1 METWVLLA
9 LGAAF
14 LQNLRFALQKRL
26 AGALGSAGG
35 AGARFVF
42 AAPLAAAGLAALCL
56 ARGEA
61 PPAPNWTFLGFCVG
75 GGLAQMAA
83 TRLIVGLFAHR
94 NFAAAMAYTKTETLQ
109 TALFGALLLGD
120 RLPPAAWAAIGVG
133 VFGVLMISSPP
144 EGLRLGALADRRA
157 LVGIASGGLFGLSA
171 VAYRGATLALPE
183 GDTAMRAITALAAV
197 TLLQAGLTAVQLELG
212 RRGDLRRLLRAWRPG
227 IVVGLTGVGASL
239 GWFCAL
245 ALRDAGSVRVVGQVE
260 VAFTLAASI
269 LMFGERPGRRE
280 IAGVLLVSLAIVALV
295 LATR

>member
-9 LGAAF
+9 VGAAF

-42 AAPLAAAGLAALCL
+42 AAPLAAAGLAGLCL

-61 PPAPNWTFLGFCVG
+61 PPAPTLAFLAFCIG

-94 NFAAAMAYTKTETLQ
+94 NFAAAMAYTKTEALQ
-109 TALFGALLLGD
+109 TALFGAALLGD
-120 RLPPAAWAAIGVG
+120 RLPPAAWAAIGLG
-133 VFGVLMISSPP
+133 IFGVLLISSPP
-144 EGLRLGALADRRA
+144 EGLRLRALLDRRA
-157 LVGIASGGLFGLSA
+157 LIGIASGGLFGLSA

-183 GDTAMRAITALAAV
+183 GDAAMRALTALCVVTAMQAV
-197 TLLQAGLTAVQLELG
+197 LTAVQLEVG
-212 RRGDLRRLLRAWRPG
+212 RRGDMTRLLRAWRPG
-227 IVVGLTGVGASL
+227 LLVGLAGVGGSL
-239 GWFCAL
+239 GWFCAF
-245 ALRDAGSVRVVGQVE
+245 ALRDAASVRVVGQVE
-260 VAFTLAASI
+260 VVFTLAASV

-280 IAGVLLVSLAIVALV
+280 LAGVLVVSLAIVALV

>member
-9 LGAAF
+9 VGAAF

-42 AAPLAAAGLAALCL
+42 AAPLASAALLGLCL
-56 ARGEA
+56 ARDAA
-61 PPAPNWTFLGFCVG
+61 PPAPNLVFLGFCIG

-83 TRLIVGLFAHR
+83 TRLIVGLFAQR

-120 RLPPAAWAAIGVG
+120 ALPLPAWGAIGLGIVG
-133 VFGVLMISSPP
+133 VVLISSPP
-144 EGLRLGALADRRA
+144 EGILAGALLDRGA
-157 LVGIASGGLFGLSA
+157 LIGIASGGLFGLSA
-171 VAYRGATLALPE
+171 VAYRGATLSLPE
-183 GDTAMRAITALAAV
+183 GDAAMRAITALAVV
-197 TLLQAGLTAVQLELG
+197 TLLQAILTLGQLELG
-212 RRGDLRRLLRAWRPG
+212 RRGDVARLIRAWRPG
-227 IVVGLTGVGASL
+227 IVVGVTGVGASL
-239 GWFCAL
+239 GWFCAF
-245 ALRDAGSVRVVGQVE
+245 ALRDAASVRMVGQVE

-280 IAGVLLVSLAIVALV
+280 LAGVLLVSAAIVALV
-295 LATR
+295 LATT